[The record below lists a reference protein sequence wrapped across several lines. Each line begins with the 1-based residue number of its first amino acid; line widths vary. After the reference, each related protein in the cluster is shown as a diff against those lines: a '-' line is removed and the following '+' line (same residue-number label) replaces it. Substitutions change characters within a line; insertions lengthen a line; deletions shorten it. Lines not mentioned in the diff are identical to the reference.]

1 MKTIN
6 LRDFY
11 STLYNQDA
19 FYDVPDEVAELLILY
34 QKKEKAQREYIR
46 YHKAYYSLDRNQ
58 GIENAAL
65 SFVQSP
71 EELYVFKI
79 VQELLYSAMS
89 ELTDKQ
95 LERLYAH
102 FFLGMSY
109 AKIAH
114 MQGVDRSTVRQ
125 SVKSALS
132 RLKKKINNFV

>member
-95 LERLYAH
+95 LERL
-102 FFLGMSY
+102 
-109 AKIAH
+109 
-114 MQGVDRSTVRQ
+114 
-125 SVKSALS
+125 
-132 RLKKKINNFV
+132 

>member
-1 MKTIN
+1 M
-6 LRDFY
+6 
-11 STLYNQDA
+11 
-19 FYDVPDEVAELLILY
+19 
-34 QKKEKAQREYIR
+34 
-46 YHKAYYSLDRNQ
+46 
-58 GIENAAL
+58 